1 MVSAVAAIWL
11 PDTQRFFMELI
22 EHYDYEGT
30 ATTKRHGFSVRFFRP
45 FCSQTGR
52 IRRNFNC
59 SNYEKFEES
68 YAQLLGILNKLRWH
82 GEVGR
87 PRFLVSFQLFSGRH
101 VVLPGTPEH
110 GTPEH
115 RNITEHSGTPPK
127 NPEHSQENQEHPKKT
142 RNTPKKN
149 RNTPRKLETPPRKPG
164 KPQKNRKSAKSERIK
179 RKGDFMYA
187 CKNEENAKMKIRTM
201 NRNNLRANFSNRQT
215 PGGRRWKIDFSL
227 LSSTY
232 SP

>member
-1 MVSAVAAIWL
+1 MSL
-11 PDTQRFFMELI
+11 RTQTARKFDLWKQYGVCCSSNLASRHTKVF
-22 EHYDYEGT
+22 HGNWAHDYEST
-30 ATTKRHGFSVRFFRP
+30 AATKRHGFLVRFFRP
-45 FCSQTGR
+45 LCSKTGR

-68 YAQLLGILNKLRWH
+68 YAQLLGILNELRWH

-127 NPEHSQENQEHPKKT
+127 NPEHPKKTRNTPRKPGTPPRKPGTPQENQKHPKKT
-142 RNTPKKN
+142 RNTPRKTGN
-149 RNTPRKLETPPRKPG
+149 RFIAVV
-164 KPQKNRKSAKSERIK
+164 S
-179 RKGDFMYA
+179 
-187 CKNEENAKMKIRTM
+187 
-201 NRNNLRANFSNRQT
+201 
-215 PGGRRWKIDFSL
+215 GR
-227 LSSTY
+227 
-232 SP
+232 